1 LDKEKIYWIVKQ
13 VFLGILEGIFYSI
26 IYVYFLPYLLTL
38 LSSSLSSQ
46 IPLLALPF
54 SSEIYI
60 YIGLFVGLDVVAR
73 IMKGTIYN
81 PLLRASSSLLGLLIV
96 LSYFN
101 GGVLSVGPISTNG
114 GQVYMTLDLSLILL
128 IYVAFIIAPG
138 IIIPFIE
145 YFVENKR

>member
-1 LDKEKIYWIVKQ
+1 MDKKKIYWIIKQ
-13 VFLGILEGIFYSI
+13 ILIGVLEGILYSI
-26 IYVYFLPYLLTL
+26 IYIYLLPYLFTY

-46 IPLLALPF
+46 IAPIGLPF

-101 GGVLSVGPISTNG
+101 GGVLSVGPISTST
-114 GQVYMTLDLSLILL
+114 GQVYITLDLSLILL

-145 YFVENKR
+145 YFVENK